1 MNTELENL
9 LKLVVRGLTLNDFN
23 WSDVENGCIK
33 NLYFLYTTHSGKK
46 GTLDLGNIGID
57 FYEDDGDHCLELTTG
72 EILIDILRNDCSDLA
87 EMLNSCEIQFDENN
101 IPEVETDFGWNEF
114 FGALLSYYPKD

>member
-1 MNTELENL
+1 MNTELGKL
-9 LKLVVRGLTLNDFN
+9 LKLVVDGLTLNDYD

-57 FYEDDGDHCLELTTG
+57 FYEDDGDPCLELTTG
-72 EILIDILRNDCSDLA
+72 EVLIDILRNECDELEELLD
-87 EMLNSCEIQFDENN
+87 ECEVPFVEDN
-101 IPEVETDFGWNEF
+101 IPDVEADFDWSDF
-114 FGALLSYYPKD
+114 FETLLSYYPKD

>member
-9 LKLVVRGLTLNDFN
+9 LKLVVGGLTLNDFN

-33 NLYFLYTTHSGKK
+33 DLYFSYTTHSGKK

-72 EILIDILRNDCSDLA
+72 EIVLVSNQWGNTGKRAYFGVFKDVVEDLGY
-87 EMLNSCEIQFDENN
+87 I
-101 IPEVETDFGWNEF
+101 I
-114 FGALLSYYPKD
+114 K

>member
-9 LKLVVRGLTLNDFN
+9 LKLVVGGLTLNDFN

-72 EILIDILRNDCSDLA
+72 EILIDILRKSHAQAMAGDTLSAD
-87 EMLNSCEIQFDENN
+87 EIRIFMRNK
-101 IPEVETDFGWNEF
+101 VNELTAF
-114 FGALLSYYPKD
+114 LK